1 MRYRLSALTAVLA
14 ALMLCIPSAHAADQV
29 ITGEGSATAPLARIT
44 QSVIVE
50 ITMSGDG
57 AVQAKPVLSNGGRT
71 FPWVDTTGPWAGTV
85 FQEKEVKPIV
95 GAKVSTTGPWTI
107 TVKPLSSAPRVT
119 RGTTS
124 MVISLKKATR
134 GSVTK
139 KFTYR
144 GQGDFKVF
152 PISRKGVSGFASIEE
167 SGPYSGKVSL
177 PYGTKYIAIT
187 ASGPWTMK

>member
-14 ALMLCIPSAHAADQV
+14 AFVLCIPSAHAADQV

-71 FPWVDTTGPWAGTV
+71 FPWVD
-85 FQEKEVKPIV
+85 
-95 GAKVSTTGPWTI
+95 TTGPWTI